1 MTNYNLEEERL
12 VEIQIVLSTILL
24 FCTIISIFLSYNFLL
39 SLKNEKTIYTDED
52 SYNILIFN
60 RTVMFIVALIFILI
74 NLKDKCVK
82 EKYGIKDDFADLQ
95 ILASIFNFIAT
106 LIVLYVGINSS
117 INITSE
123 ENPTI

>member
-12 VEIQIVLSTILL
+12 IEIQIVLSTILL

-82 EKYGIKDDFADLQ
+82 EKYGITDDFADLQ

-106 LIVLYVGINSS
+106 FIVLYVGINSS

>member
-39 SLKNEKTIYTDED
+39 SLKNEKTIYSDED

-95 ILASIFNFIAT
+95 TLSSIFNFIAT
-106 LIVLYVGINSS
+106 FIVLYVGINSS

>member
-39 SLKNEKTIYTDED
+39 SLKNEKTIYSDED

-74 NLKDKCVK
+74 NLKDKWVK

-106 LIVLYVGINSS
+106 FIVLYVGINSS

>member
-1 MTNYNLEEERL
+1 MTNYNLEEEKL
-12 VEIQIVLSTILL
+12 VGIQIVLSTILL

-39 SLKNEKTIYTDED
+39 SLKNEKTIYSDED

-106 LIVLYVGINSS
+106 FIVLYVGINSS

>member
-1 MTNYNLEEERL
+1 MTNYNLEEEKL
-12 VEIQIVLSTILL
+12 VGIQIILSTILL

-39 SLKNEKTIYTDED
+39 SLKNEKTIYSDED

-106 LIVLYVGINSS
+106 FIVLYVGINSS